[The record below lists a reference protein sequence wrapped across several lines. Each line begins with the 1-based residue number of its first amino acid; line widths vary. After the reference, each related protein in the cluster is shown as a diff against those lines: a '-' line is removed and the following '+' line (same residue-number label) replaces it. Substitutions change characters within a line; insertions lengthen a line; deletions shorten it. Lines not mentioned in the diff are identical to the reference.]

1 MQETPPFFS
10 RYNRQTIL
18 PQVGLQGQIAL
29 QDSRVLVAGAGGLGC
44 PVLQY
49 LAAAGVGTI
58 GIADYDVVSLHNLH
72 RQVLYSTAD
81 VGLPKAA
88 TAAHKLEAL
97 NPHNRYRVFA
107 ERINEQNITNLIMDY
122 DVVVDGTD
130 NFATRYLINDACMLA
145 GKPLVFGAINRF
157 EGQVAVFGLPGASG
171 EIIHYRDIFPH
182 PPQAGEV
189 ANCAESG
196 VLGVLPGIIGSL
208 MANEVLKLL
217 LGIGQPLISKML
229 TYNALNN
236 DLMHWALSKH
246 PESDAL
252 LPPDIAALQQKN
264 YDHECGISQTLLL
277 LTRQEVWELIGKPG
291 TLLID
296 VREPD
301 ETPNLDTIPHQRIPL
316 GTLLQQ
322 GLQPV
327 PPVVVL
333 VCQSGKRSL
342 QAAQWIM
349 QQYPAAKAYSVAGG
363 IHTLL

>member
-1 MQETPPFFS
+1 MQEIPPFFS
-10 RYNRQTIL
+10 RYERQTIL
-18 PQVGLQGQIAL
+18 PQVGLQGQRAL
-29 QDSRVLVAGAGGLGC
+29 QAGKVLVAGAGGLGC

-58 GIADYDVVSLHNLH
+58 GIADHDLVSLHNLH
-72 RQVLYSTAD
+72 RQVLYQMAD
-81 VGLPKAA
+81 IGLPKAA
-88 TAAHKLEAL
+88 AAAQKLNAL
-97 NPHNRYRVFA
+97 NPHNTYKVFT
-107 ERINEQNITNLIMDY
+107 EKVDNTNIANLIQEY

-130 NFATRYLINDACMLA
+130 NFATRYLINDACMIL
-145 GKPLVFGAINRF
+145 GKPLVFGAVNRF
-157 EGQVAVFGLPGASG
+157 EGQVAVFGLPAASG

-182 PPQAGEV
+182 PPMAGEILS
-189 ANCAESG
+189 CAESG

-208 MANEVLKLL
+208 MANEVLKLVI
-217 LGIGQPLISKML
+217 GMGQPLISKML

-252 LPPDIAALQQKN
+252 LPPDIAALQQKD
-264 YDHECGISQTLLL
+264 YDHECGINKSLLL
-277 LTRQEVWELIGKPG
+277 FAKEEVWELLKQPDA
-291 TLLID
+291 LLID

-301 ETPNLDTIPHQRIPL
+301 ETPTLNPIPHQRIPL

-322 GLQPV
+322 GLQTV

-349 QQYPAAKAYSVAGG
+349 QQYSTAIAYSVAGG

>member
-1 MQETPPFFS
+1 MLETPFFFN
-10 RYNRQTIL
+10 RYERQTIL
-18 PQVGLQGQIAL
+18 PQVGLSGQHTLQG
-29 QDSRVLVAGAGGLGC
+29 SRVLVAGAGGLGC

-72 RQVLYSTAD
+72 RQVLYSTSD
-81 VGLPKAA
+81 VGLHKAA
-88 TAAHKLEAL
+88 VAAQKLKAL
-97 NPHNRYRVFA
+97 NPHNQYMVISARLNPANVCS
-107 ERINEQNITNLIMDY
+107 LIGDY

-130 NFATRYLINDACMLA
+130 NFATRYLINDACMLT

-157 EGQVAVFGLPGASG
+157 EGQVAVFGVPLATG

-196 VLGVLPGIIGSL
+196 VLGVLPGIAGSL

-217 LGIGQPLISKML
+217 LGMGQPLLGKML
-229 TYNALNN
+229 TYNALTNE
-236 DLMHWALSKH
+236 LMQWQLNKH
-246 PESDAL
+246 PQSDAL

-264 YDHECGISQTLLL
+264 YEFECGVPSASLNLPAT
-277 LTRQEVWELIGKPG
+277 EVWHVLRQPG

-296 VREPD
+296 VREPE
-301 ETPNLDTIPHQRIPL
+301 ETPHLTGIPHQRIPL
-316 GTLLQQ
+316 DRLLQQ
-322 GLQPV
+322 GLQPLPV
-327 PPVVVL
+327 VVVL

-342 QAAQWIM
+342 QAAQWIA
-349 QQYPAAKAYSVAGG
+349 QQYPATKAYSVAGG
-363 IHTLL
+363 INTLL

>member
-1 MQETPPFFS
+1 MQETPLFFS
-10 RYNRQTIL
+10 RYERQTIL
-18 PQVGLQGQIAL
+18 PQVGVQGQHALQG
-29 QDSRVLVAGAGGLGC
+29 SRVLVAGAGGLGC

-88 TAAHKLEAL
+88 TAAQKLEAL
-97 NPHNRYRVFA
+97 NPHNKYRVFA
-107 ERINEQNITNLIMDY
+107 ERINEKNITQLITDY

-130 NFATRYLINDACMLA
+130 NFTTRYLINDACMLA

-157 EGQVAVFGLPGASG
+157 EGQVAVFGLPGVSG
-171 EIIHYRDIFPH
+171 EIIHYRDLFPH

-196 VLGVLPGIIGSL
+196 VLGVLPGIVGSL

-217 LGIGQPLISKML
+217 LGIGQPLCSQLL
-229 TYNALNN
+229 TYNALTNE
-236 DLMHWALSKH
+236 LMQWQLKKH
-246 PESDAL
+246 PQSDAL
-252 LPPDIAALQQKN
+252 LPPDTAALRQKN
-264 YDHECGISQTLLL
+264 YDYECGVSPTLQL
-277 LTRQEVWELIGKPG
+277 LTRQEVWELIGKPD
-291 TLLID
+291 TQLID
-296 VREPD
+296 VREPH
-301 ETPNLDTIPHQRIPL
+301 ETPHLQAIPHQRIPL
-316 GTLLQQ
+316 GTLMQH
-322 GLQPV
+322 GLQTV

-342 QAAQWIM
+342 QAAQWLK
-349 QQYPAAKAYSVAGG
+349 QQYPACKAHSVAGG
-363 IHTLL
+363 IYTLL